1 MKLMIWSK
9 VKLREL
15 NIMASSNKIA
25 SSIYSQSSSSL
36 QVSAYIEEERISLSS
51 IWFYTCIIASV

>member
-1 MKLMIWSK
+1 MIWSK

-15 NIMASSNKIA
+15 NIVTSSNKIA

-36 QVSAYIEEERISLSS
+36 QGSVYTEEETISLSS
-51 IWFYTCIIASV
+51 IWF